1 MSSSQPSPATGR
13 TRREPPAFRPVVVR
27 HVEQLSPRLV
37 RVTFSGPS
45 LEGLVVDDPAASVR
59 LLLTPSEEPVVTWN
73 GNEFLLPDGRRP
85 TIRTF
90 TPVRV
95 ATESRE
101 LDLDI
106 VLHGQ
111 GAAAEWAATAAPGD
125 RAAIS
130 GPGRGYVIDPSAPS
144 FFLAGDESAIPAIR
158 QLLDRLPVQRPAE
171 VHIEVAQPD
180 ARLPLRLSGGGAVE
194 WHDLPPGAPPGQTL
208 VTATTEAVLPPGTAI
223 WVAGE
228 AAGVQRIR
236 RHLFE
241 ERRRP
246 RARTTVRGYWK
257 HGRAGGPDD
266 G

>member
-1 MSSSQPSPATGR
+1 MSTSQPSRPTGR

-27 HVEQLSPRLV
+27 HVERLSPRLV
-37 RVTFSGPS
+37 RVTFSGPA

-85 TIRTF
+85 AIRTF

-95 ATESRE
+95 AAESLE

-111 GAAAEWAATAAPGD
+111 GAAAEWAAAAAPGD

-130 GPGRGYVIDPSAPS
+130 GPGRGYVIDHAAPA

-158 QLLDRLPVQRPAE
+158 QLLDRLPAPTPAE

-180 ARLPLRLSGGGAVE
+180 ARLPLHLPDGGTLQ
-194 WHDLPPGAPPGQTL
+194 WHDLPPGAAPGQAM
-208 VTATTEAVLPPGTAI
+208 VAAATAADISLDTRV

-228 AAGVQRIR
+228 AAAVQRIR

-241 ERRRP
+241 ERGLP
-246 RARTTVRGYWK
+246 RGQATVRGYWK
-257 HGRAGGPDD
+257 HGRSGGADD
-266 G
+266 A